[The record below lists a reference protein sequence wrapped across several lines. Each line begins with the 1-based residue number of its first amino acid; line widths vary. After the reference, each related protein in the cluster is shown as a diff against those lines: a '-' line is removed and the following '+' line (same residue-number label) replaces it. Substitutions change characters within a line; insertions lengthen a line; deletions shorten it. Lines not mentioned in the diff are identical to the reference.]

1 MTNTNENNQQ
11 VKWSKND
18 WIMLGT
24 NALLFVILFLIFDNR
39 LPASMASHY
48 NVHGEQDDTMAKWSF
63 WLLYAAIGVAL
74 PTILSAMRYID
85 PRKKNYTR
93 FEGYYQLMRWAISL
107 FMHAVIL
114 LVIMD
119 NLGYKLPAIQLVIGG
134 LGLLWMIIGNRMG
147 QVRSNFFVGI
157 KTPWALSDENNWR
170 LTHRLGARLWF
181 IAGLIMFASAWFVPS
196 SWTVGV
202 LLTCVL
208 ASSLIPTVYS
218 YILSRRK

>member
-1 MTNTNENNQQ
+1 MTNTNENQQ

-24 NALLFVILFLIFDNR
+24 NALLFVIFFIIFDNR
-39 LPASMASHY
+39 LPANMASHY
-48 NVHGEQDDTMAKWSF
+48 NIHGEQDGTMAKWSF
-63 WLLYAAIGVAL
+63 WLMYAGIGLAL
-74 PTILSAMRYID
+74 PTFLSAMRYID
-85 PRKKNYTR
+85 PRKNNYSR

-107 FMHAVIL
+107 FIHAVIL
-114 LVIMD
+114 LVILD
-119 NLGYKLPAIQLVIGG
+119 NIGYKLPAIQLVVGG
-134 LGLLWMIIGNRMG
+134 IGLLWMIIGNRMG

-170 LTHRLGARLWF
+170 LTHRLAARLWF
-181 IAGLIMFASAWFVPS
+181 IAGLLMFASAWFVPS
-196 SWTVGV
+196 PWTVGV
-202 LLTCVL
+202 LLTCAL